1 MSTEFY
7 DMMMDALRA
16 AKAEAEE
23 RAKNPCRS
31 KGFYILVCDQNC
43 PRCSDEDGDMF
54 HIRTA
59 NDDEPEMSFFTV
71 DDLMDEIH
79 RRVDNAAPECVSRAE
94 AN

>member
-43 PRCSDEDGDMF
+43 PRLRS
-54 HIRTA
+54 
-59 NDDEPEMSFFTV
+59 
-71 DDLMDEIH
+71 
-79 RRVDNAAPECVSRAE
+79 
-94 AN
+94 